1 MNSKKIIRVEDLPIE
16 QQLDIILN
24 SDDFWEYVMKNSE
37 EDYSL
42 ESILRQHG
50 ITDEKVIV
58 AAKAKSEIRRKLFP
72 KKYRLLTVDE

>member
-1 MNSKKIIRVEDLPIE
+1 MNGKKIIRVEDLPIE

-42 ESILRQHG
+42 EAILRQNG
-50 ITDEKVIV
+50 VTDEKVI
-58 AAKAKSEIRRKLFP
+58 ADAKAKSEMRRKLRP
-72 KKYRLLTVDE
+72 HKYRLITVDE